1 MDLLRGRRAHLLG
14 HSLTDFTAVRAATVD
29 VYVMRRVDERWLTL
43 ALERGEGTRCTGAW
57 ECVHGRI
64 EGGER
69 PEDAA
74 LRELHEETGLTPER
88 LYSTGVQPFYL
99 PRMETV
105 TLSVVFAAV
114 VTFSEV
120 TLGPEHVRAQ
130 WVTPD
135 AAAHL
140 FAWPRSR
147 QALHD
152 IAWLLRSGD
161 AGAVEDV
168 LLVRPTDG

>member
-1 MDLLRGRRAHLLG
+1 
-14 HSLTDFTAVRAATVD
+14 VD
-29 VYVMRRVDERWLTL
+29 DSWLAL

-64 EGGER
+64 ERGER

-74 LRELHEETGLTPER
+74 IRELREETGLTPER

-114 VTFSEV
+114 VTVADV
-120 TLGPEHVRAQ
+120 TLGAEHVRAQ

-135 AAAHL
+135 EAADL
-140 FAWPRSR
+140 LAWPRSR

-152 IAWLLRSGD
+152 IAWLLRSGN

-168 LLVRPTDG
+168 LLVRPREGGW